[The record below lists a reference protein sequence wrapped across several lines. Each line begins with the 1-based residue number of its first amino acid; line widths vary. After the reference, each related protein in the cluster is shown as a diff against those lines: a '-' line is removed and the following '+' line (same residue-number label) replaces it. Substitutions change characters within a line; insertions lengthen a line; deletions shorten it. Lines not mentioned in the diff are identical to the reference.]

1 MKVLVQRVS
10 QAKVSIGDEVSGS
23 IGRGL
28 VLLAGIERDDTD
40 FDTSFMAGK
49 CLSLRIFDDHSGRM
63 NLSVIDVGGGLL
75 AISQFTLCA
84 DTRKGRRPSFVDAAP
99 PDLALPLFD
108 SFVASLRKAEVEVAT
123 GRFGAMMMVEIH
135 NEGPV
140 TLMLDSIPHRKV
152 KVNGRD

>member
-10 QAKVSIGDEVSGS
+10 CAKVCVGDQVTGL

-28 VLLAGIERDDTD
+28 VLLVGIERDDTE
-40 FDTSFMAGK
+40 FDTGLMADK
-49 CLSLRIFDDHSGRM
+49 CLSLRIFDDQAGRM
-63 NLSVIDVGGGLL
+63 NLSVMDVGGGLL

-84 DTRKGRRPSFVDAAP
+84 DTRKGRRPSFLGAAP

-108 SFVASLRKAEVEVAT
+108 SFVASLRKAQVEVAT

-140 TLMLDSIPHRKV
+140 TLMLDSTPHRKV
-152 KVNGRD
+152 TANGRD